1 MFLHGSVRH
10 LLLYLQTLDLF
21 TGASVT
27 IQGAEQ
33 GLLRRSFFYLA
44 TDLIDTRGQALR
56 PGASRACGGG
66 GAGAAISRQR
76 NARCIRS
83 PASTTRRYL
92 LRTRAST
99 STLANSRLLIS
110 VRPKLTSTRRS
121 A

>member
-21 TGASVT
+21 TAASVT

-56 PGASRACGGG
+56 PGASRACG